1 MKKFGILGITLLSV
15 VVLGA
20 CSSTSSNSSSES
32 ATVAKIDEKNLDGS
46 YYSDKN
52 YSGDVATIEIDG
64 KDILFTA
71 LGNSQVGTIDTS
83 KKTIKFKNEKA
94 TYKII
99 GNKLVLTYGE
109 NGENGS
115 ISFTKGTPPKSKSAS
130 SSSSSTSSNSSST
143 KSSSSSSSS
152 NSATSSS
159 VEGEKVYSDS
169 YIEVTKKGGIVTFK
183 NIFSEDITVDG
194 KAYLNN
200 TNDINIFSFGYVG
213 SIKTGGVETENITK
227 VYLNDKSEDYILQS
241 GDTITYTATIR
252 NKDYA
257 ELTQISFEFK
267 Y

>member
-1 MKKFGILGITLLSV
+1 MKKLGILGITLLSV

-46 YYSDKN
+46 YYSEANSNGKRI
-52 YSGDVATIEIDG
+52 TLEIDG
-64 KDILFTA
+64 KDVLMTA
-71 LGNSQVGTIDTS
+71 YGTSKVGTLDTS
-83 KKTIKFKNEKA
+83 KKTIDIDGEKSS
-94 TYKII
+94 YKVI
-99 GNKLVLTYGE
+99 GNKFVLTQD
-109 NGENGS
+109 S
-115 ISFTKGTPPKSKSAS
+115 SSVSFTKGTPPKSESAS
-130 SSSSSTSSNSSST
+130 SSSSSTSSTKTST
-143 KSSSSSSSS
+143 KTSSSSSSS
-152 NSATSSS
+152 NSSASS

>member
-1 MKKFGILGITLLSV
+1 MEMKKLGILGITLLSV

-46 YYSDKN
+46 YYSDEN

-83 KKTIKFKNEKA
+83 KKSIKFKNEKA

-109 NGENGS
+109 NGS
-115 ISFTKGTPPKSKSAS
+115 ISFTKGTPPESKNANHS
-130 SSSSSTSSNSSST
+130 SSSASSNSSST

-152 NSATSSS
+152 NSAFSSS

>member
-1 MKKFGILGITLLSV
+1 MKKIGILGITLLSV

-109 NGENGS
+109 NGS

-130 SSSSSTSSNSSST
+130 SSSSSASSNSSST
-143 KSSSSSSSS
+143 KSSSSSRSS

-159 VEGEKVYSDS
+159 VEGDVIYSDS
-169 YIEVTKKGGIVTFK
+169 YVEVRRKNGLVTFK
-183 NIFSEDITVDG
+183 NISSEKINVSGD
-194 KAYLNN
+194 AYLNN
-200 TNDINIFSFGYVG
+200 TSRINMFSFGYVG
-213 SIKTGGVETENITK
+213 DLNPGALETENITE
-227 VYLNDKSEDYILQS
+227 VTLSDQEGNYIIKS
-241 GDTITYTATIR
+241 GDTITFAGTIE
-252 NKDYA
+252 NKDYN
-257 ELTQISFEFK
+257 EIGQISFEFK